1 MLRVSLRVSFN
12 EQNIEHTQRLLRVT
26 KKIFRQG
33 YGHKRGQP
41 IHNNTNNV
49 RKTIGMIHRTT
60 KKSELLMRKEP
71 HLPMKE
77 DISKGY
83 MRKQSKSNWLSWSN
97 RYGHRV
103 VLRTAAPTQIV

>member
-1 MLRVSLRVSFN
+1 
-12 EQNIEHTQRLLRVT
+12 
-26 KKIFRQG
+26 
-33 YGHKRGQP
+33 
-41 IHNNTNNV
+41 
-49 RKTIGMIHRTT
+49 MIHRTT

-83 MRKQSKSNWLSWSN
+83 MRKQSKSNWLPWSN

>member
-1 MLRVSLRVSFN
+1 
-12 EQNIEHTQRLLRVT
+12 
-26 KKIFRQG
+26 
-33 YGHKRGQP
+33 
-41 IHNNTNNV
+41 
-49 RKTIGMIHRTT
+49 
-60 KKSELLMRKEP
+60 MRKEP

>member
-1 MLRVSLRVSFN
+1 
-12 EQNIEHTQRLLRVT
+12 
-26 KKIFRQG
+26 
-33 YGHKRGQP
+33 
-41 IHNNTNNV
+41 
-49 RKTIGMIHRTT
+49 MIHRTT

-97 RYGHRV
+97 GYGHRV

>member
-1 MLRVSLRVSFN
+1 
-12 EQNIEHTQRLLRVT
+12 
-26 KKIFRQG
+26 
-33 YGHKRGQP
+33 
-41 IHNNTNNV
+41 
-49 RKTIGMIHRTT
+49 MIHRTT

-83 MRKQSKSNWLSWSN
+83 MRKQYKRNRLSWSN
-97 RYGHRV
+97 RHGHRV

>member
-1 MLRVSLRVSFN
+1 MATR
-12 EQNIEHTQRLLRVT
+12 EVT
-26 KKIFRQG
+26 
-33 YGHKRGQP
+33 YN
-41 IHNNTNNV
+41 NNTNNV

-83 MRKQSKSNWLSWSN
+83 MRNNLKVTGYHGLIDM
-97 RYGHRV
+97 
-103 VLRTAAPTQIV
+103 AIE

>member
-1 MLRVSLRVSFN
+1 
-12 EQNIEHTQRLLRVT
+12 
-26 KKIFRQG
+26 
-33 YGHKRGQP
+33 
-41 IHNNTNNV
+41 
-49 RKTIGMIHRTT
+49 MIHRTT

-83 MRKQSKSNWLSWSN
+83 MSKNNKKNNLYSWSL
-97 RYGHRV
+97 RHGHRV